1 MKRMILTT
9 FALMALI
16 VAAAGAENTAPER
29 ITPAKAK
36 ELLAANRSAILL
48 DVRTNDEF
56 AAGHIAGAILLPY
69 NEITA
74 ATAARTIPA
83 KDTTVVVYC
92 RSGRRSAIAA
102 TALVKL
108 GYAKVFDLGGIIDW
122 PYETVK

>member
-1 MKRMILTT
+1 MNRTILAAI
-9 FALMALI
+9 ALMALI
-16 VAAAGAENTAPER
+16 AAAAGAENAASSR
-29 ITPAKAK
+29 IAPAKAK
-36 ELLAANRSAILL
+36 ELLAANQSAILL

-69 NEITA
+69 DEITA
-74 ATAARTIPA
+74 TTAAKAIPA
-83 KDTTVVVYC
+83 KNRPVVVYC

-102 TALVKL
+102 AALVKL

>member
-1 MKRMILTT
+1 
-9 FALMALI
+9 MALI
-16 VAAAGAENTAPER
+16 VIAAGAESAAVAR

-69 NEITA
+69 DEITA
-74 ATAARTIPA
+74 TTTAKAIPA
-83 KDTTVVVYC
+83 KDRTVVVYC

-102 TALVKL
+102 TTLIKL
-108 GYAKVFDLGGIIDW
+108 GYAQVFDLGGIIDW